1 MAIVKI
7 PEILRHKLSDNGADA
22 LVDLLSEVE
31 KSSRDNVV
39 VLVEEKFERR
49 LTEEISELRSR
60 DLANLDRRI
69 TDEFS
74 KLRTEDIADLDGR
87 ISQSLAG
94 LDKRITD
101 EISKLRSEDLVKLD
115 KRITEE
121 SAKLDSRIADVVKQI
136 AQSEVR
142 ILRWLVILWLTQ
154 MAAIFGILLKK

>member
-69 TDEFS
+69 TEES
-74 KLRTEDIADLDGR
+74 AN
-87 ISQSLAG
+87 
-94 LDKRITD
+94 
-101 EISKLRSEDLVKLD
+101 LD

-121 SAKLDSRIADVVKQI
+121 TTKLRTELIERIS
-136 AQSEVR
+136 QSEVR
-142 ILRWLVILWLTQ
+142 IIRWMFLFWIGQIAVV
-154 MAAIFGILLKK
+154 AAILSPLLRK